1 LKFAD
6 LILVAF
12 LLACAQICTA
22 QDSSGS
28 NSSWTTSSQ
37 QRDSNGALN
46 PIRTNETHTE
56 ANGKIVDKKS
66 LETLGPD
73 GRYIPYQEIEKES
86 VRVDAVTVRTI
97 ERTFGRGP
105 DGARTLVQVKKE
117 ESRNRGDGE
126 NSLERTILNPDA
138 NGTLQVVQRELQDSR
153 QISPGIQ
160 ETKTTVLT
168 PDVNGGLTPAVQVDE
183 RQKKSSDG
191 TVEFKKS
198 TQLSDGAGHWQLAE
212 VREGTS
218 KQEGGQI
225 RSSEENV
232 LRPDSN
238 GKLAVVERTVS
249 NSAEPGPGEK
259 RDSTDTY
266 SVNVPGIAGD
276 STLQLVQRETA
287 VTRKAVTGQQ
297 TTIERTEQ
305 LNPGAPKDGLQVTN
319 EAIDIVRPTGGDSSE
334 QSRAIL
340 TQGPGGK
347 LREVWVDFSSTD
359 KPSATQA
366 DFPTPAKPK

>member
-1 LKFAD
+1 MP
-6 LILVAF
+6 
-12 LLACAQICTA
+12 

-28 NSSWTTSSQ
+28 NSSWTTSSRQ
-37 QRDSNGALN
+37 GDSNGTLN
-46 PIRTNETHTE
+46 PFRTNETQTE
-56 ANGKIVDKKS
+56 ANGKIIDKKS

-86 VRVDAVTVRTI
+86 VRVDAATVRTI

-105 DGARTLVQVKKE
+105 DGARTLVQVKEE
-117 ESRNRGDGE
+117 ESRNRGEGE

-138 NGTLQVVQRELQDSR
+138 NGTLQVVQRELRDSR
-153 QISPGIQ
+153 QIGPGVE

-168 PDVNGGLTPAVQVDE
+168 PDGNGGLAPAVEVDE

-238 GKLAVVERTVS
+238 GKLTVVERTVR
-249 NSAEPGPGEK
+249 NLAEPGPGEK

-287 VTRKAVTGQQ
+287 VSRKAGTGQQ

-305 LNPGAPKDGLQVTN
+305 LNPGAPDDGLRVTN
-319 EAIDIVRPTGGDSSE
+319 EAIDIVRPTGGNNSE
-334 QSRAIL
+334 QSRTIL
-340 TQGPGGK
+340 TRGPGGE

-366 DFPTPAKPK
+366 DSPTPAKPK

>member
-1 LKFAD
+1 M
-6 LILVAF
+6 LVAF
-12 LLACAQICTA
+12 LVACAQICMA

-28 NSSWTTSSQ
+28 TSSWTASSRQ
-37 QRDSNGALN
+37 GGSNGALN

-56 ANGKIVDKKS
+56 ANGKIIDNKS

-86 VRVDAVTVRTI
+86 IMVDAATVRTI

-105 DGARTLVQVKKE
+105 DGARTLVQVKEE
-117 ESRNRGDGE
+117 ESRNRGEGE
-126 NSLERTILNPDA
+126 NSLVRTILNPDA
-138 NGTLQVVQRELQDSR
+138 NGTLQVVQRELQDSQ
-153 QISPGIQ
+153 QISPGVQ

-168 PDVNGGLTPAVQVDE
+168 PGVNGGLTPAVQIDE

-212 VREGTS
+212 IREGTS
-218 KQEGGQI
+218 KQESGQI

-249 NSAEPGPGEK
+249 KLAEPGPGEK
-259 RDSTDTY
+259 RDTTDTY
-266 SVNVPGIAGD
+266 SVNVPGVAGD

-287 VTRKAVTGQQ
+287 VTRQAVTGQQ
-297 TTIERTEQ
+297 TTVDRTEQ
-305 LNPGAPKDGLQVTN
+305 LNPGAPNDGLQVTT
-319 EAIDIVRPTGGDSSE
+319 EAIDIVRPTGGNNSDE
-334 QSRAIL
+334 SRTIL
-340 TQGPGGK
+340 TRGPGGQ
-347 LREVWVDFSSTD
+347 LREVWVDFSSND
-359 KPSATQA
+359 KPSAKQA
-366 DFPTPAKPK
+366 DSPPPVKPK

>member
-1 LKFAD
+1 MKFPA

-12 LLACAQICTA
+12 LLSCAQICMA
-22 QDSSGS
+22 QDSDGS
-28 NSSWTTSSQ
+28 NSTWTTSSRQ
-37 QRDSNGALN
+37 GDSNGALN
-46 PIRTNETHTE
+46 PIRTNETRTE
-56 ANGKIVDKKS
+56 ADGKIIDKKS
-66 LETLGPD
+66 LETLGLD

-86 VRVDAVTVRTI
+86 VRVDATTVRTI
-97 ERTFGRGP
+97 ERTYGRGP
-105 DGARTLVQVKKE
+105 DGAKTLVQVKEE
-117 ESRNRGDGE
+117 ESRNRGEGE
-126 NSLERTILNPDA
+126 NSLVRTILNPDA

-153 QISPGIQ
+153 QISPGVQ

-168 PDVNGGLTPAVQVDE
+168 PDVNGGLTPAVQIDE

-212 VREGTS
+212 IREGTS

-249 NSAEPGPGEK
+249 KLAEPGSGEK
-259 RDSTDTY
+259 RDTTDTY

-287 VTRKAVTGQQ
+287 VTRKAVSGKQ

-305 LNPGAPKDGLQVTN
+305 LNPGAPDDGLQLTK
-319 EAIDIVRPTGGDSSE
+319 EAIDIVRPTGGTNSE
-334 QSRAIL
+334 QSRTIL
-340 TQGPGGK
+340 TRGPGGQ
-347 LREVWVDFSSTD
+347 LSQVWVDFSSTD
-359 KPSATQA
+359 KPSATPA
-366 DFPTPAKPK
+366 NSPTPSPK

>member
-1 LKFAD
+1 LKFSA
-6 LILVAF
+6 LMLVAF
-12 LLACAQICTA
+12 LLAGAQICIA

-28 NSSWTTSSQ
+28 NSSWTTSSRQ
-37 QRDSNGALN
+37 EDSNGALN
-46 PIRTNETHTE
+46 PIRTNETHEE
-56 ANGKIVDKKS
+56 ANGKIIDKKS

-86 VRVDAVTVRTI
+86 VRIDAATVRTI

-105 DGARTLVQVKKE
+105 DGARTLVQVKEE
-117 ESRNRGDGE
+117 ESRDRGEGE
-126 NSLERTILNPDA
+126 NSLVRTILNPDA
-138 NGTLQVVQRELQDSR
+138 NGTLQVVQRELQDSQ
-153 QISPGIQ
+153 QISPGVQ

-168 PDVNGGLTPAVQVDE
+168 SDVNGGVAPTVQINE
-183 RQKKSSDG
+183 RQTKSSDG

-212 VREGTS
+212 IREGTS

-249 NSAEPGPGEK
+249 KLAVPGAGEK
-259 RDSTDTY
+259 RDTTDTY
-266 SVNVPGIAGD
+266 SVNVPGITGD

-297 TTIERTEQ
+297 TTIERIER
-305 LNPGAPKDGLQVTN
+305 LNPGAPNDGLQITK
-319 EAIDIVRPTGGDSSE
+319 EAIDIVRPTGGNNSE
-334 QSRAIL
+334 QSRTIL
-340 TQGPGGK
+340 TRGPEGQ

-366 DFPTPAKPK
+366 DSPPPIKPK